1 MVALK
6 FVARSAAYCTAVSEL
21 GKKSTGQRILLI
33 VTMGNLRKTVAAVYD
48 RRRSRNREITGGH
61 RPPLQLTLLLSGRRA
76 DRVSDDVTGNDHLD
90 PAIPLPA
97 GCSVVRSHGCALP
110 KPFAVTRLELT

>member
-1 MVALK
+1 MVALN

-33 VTMGNLRKTVAAVYD
+33 VTMGNLRKTVAA
-48 RRRSRNREITGGH
+48 
-61 RPPLQLTLLLSGRRA
+61 LLLSGRRA

-97 GCSVVRSHGCALP
+97 GCSVVRSHGL
-110 KPFAVTRLELT
+110 RLTEAFRRDQVGTDAFGNQEIANRSGPLF